1 MSRLHLFLCIG
12 AIMALYGCGHSSE
25 RGDQPAT
32 AVRVSLANPANP
44 AEGHIASAIAS
55 AARLPGD
62 ADQDV
67 WRNPEALLQFLGVR
81 PGMRVIDFFAG
92 DGYYTELLA
101 RAVEQR
107 GTVIAYNN
115 TAYAKYSEPRLTERF
130 RNNRLPNA
138 HRLDQETSELK
149 LESSSL
155 DAAVF
160 VMAYHDLYWK
170 PADASVPFGDPA
182 AVLAKL
188 YGALRPGGVVVVQD
202 HIANPGG
209 DAAQVVDVL
218 HRIDPEVVQRDFAR
232 AGFVLDGKSDA
243 WRHED
248 DDHTKPSS
256 DPSVRHMTDQF
267 VFRYK
272 KPDTVAAVGG

>member
-1 MSRLHLFLCIG
+1 MIRLQLASLIGVAVLF
-12 AIMALYGCGHSSE
+12 GCGHSSE
-25 RGDQPAT
+25 RADQPAT
-32 AVRVSLANPANP
+32 AVRLSIANPESP
-44 AEGHIASAIAS
+44 AGKHIASAIAS
-55 AARLPGD
+55 PARLSGD
-62 ADQDV
+62 SDQDV

-115 TAYAKYSEPRLTERF
+115 LAYAKFSEPRLTDRF

-138 HRLDQETSELK
+138 HRLDQETSDLK
-149 LESSSL
+149 LEPASL
-155 DAAVF
+155 DAAIF
-160 VMAYHDLYWK
+160 IMAYHDLYWK
-170 PADASVPFGDPA
+170 PADASVAFGDPA
-182 AVLAKL
+182 AVLSRL
-188 YGALRPGGVVVVQD
+188 YSALRPGGLVVVQD
-202 HIANPGG
+202 HVANPGG
-209 DAAQVVDVL
+209 DAAQVVDAL

-232 AGFVLDGKSDA
+232 AGFVLDGKNDA
-243 WRHED
+243 WRHGD

-256 DPSVRHMTDQF
+256 DASVRHMTDQF

-272 KPDTVAAVGG
+272 KPESA

>member
-1 MSRLHLFLCIG
+1 
-12 AIMALYGCGHSSE
+12 
-25 RGDQPAT
+25 
-32 AVRVSLANPANP
+32 
-44 AEGHIASAIAS
+44 
-55 AARLPGD
+55 LP
-62 ADQDV
+62 V
-67 WRNPEALLQFLGVR
+67 T
-81 PGMRVIDFFAG
+81 
-92 DGYYTELLA
+92 GYYTELLA
-101 RAVEQR
+101 RAVAQR

-149 LESSSL
+149 LESASL
-155 DAAVF
+155 DAAIF

-170 PADASVPFGDPA
+170 PADTSVPFGDPA

-209 DAAQVVDVL
+209 DTAQVVDTL

-272 KPDTVAAVGG
+272 KPETVAAVGR

>member
-1 MSRLHLFLCIG
+1 MNRLQLACCFTVLVW
-12 AIMALYGCGHSSE
+12 LQGCGHSSE

-32 AVRVSLANPANP
+32 PVRASIANPDHP
-44 AEGHIASAIAS
+44 AAKHIAEAIAS
-55 AARLPGD
+55 PARLTGD
-62 ADQDV
+62 ADEDV

-92 DGYYTELLA
+92 DGYYSELLA

-115 TAYAKYSEPRLTERF
+115 AAYVRYSEPRLTERF

-138 HRLDQETSELK
+138 HRLDEETGELK
-149 LESSSL
+149 LEPASL
-155 DAAVF
+155 DAVVF

-170 PADASVPFGDPA
+170 PSDASESFGDPS

-188 YGALRPGGVVVVQD
+188 YSALRPGGFIVVQD

-209 DAAQVVDVL
+209 DTAQVVDEL

-232 AGFVLDGKSDA
+232 AGFVLDGRSDG
-243 WRHED
+243 WRHDD
-248 DDHTKPSS
+248 DDHTKPST

-272 KPDTVAAVGG
+272 KPDA